1 MSYEE
6 KNKVYFFN
14 YYTIHLH
21 VNVLVLVSKV
31 YLTEKHFSLLLFFFS
46 GTFKLK
52 KVDLRKEGFNPS
64 IVKDPL
70 YCLISGRYQPI
81 TEQVYNDICSGKI
94 RL

>member
-1 MSYEE
+1 MSYQE
-6 KNKVYFFN
+6 KTKVYFLN
-14 YYTIHLH
+14 YYSIHLQI
-21 VNVLVLVSKV
+21 NGLVSEV
-31 YLTEKHFSLLLFFFS
+31 YIFFIVFLGFS

-52 KVDLRKEGFNPS
+52 KVDLRKEGFDPS

-70 YCLISGRYQPI
+70 YCLISGKYQPI

>member
-1 MSYEE
+1 MSYQE
-6 KNKVYFFN
+6 KNKVYFLN
-14 YYTIHLH
+14 YYSIHLQI
-21 VNVLVLVSKV
+21 NGLVTEV
-31 YLTEKHFSLLLFFFS
+31 YILFIVFLGFS

-52 KVDLRKEGFNPS
+52 KVDLRKEGFDPS

-70 YCLISGRYQPI
+70 YCLISGKYQPI

>member
-1 MSYEE
+1 M
-6 KNKVYFFN
+6 KKKTRFYFLN
-14 YYTIHLH
+14 YYSIHLQI
-21 VNVLVLVSKV
+21 NVLVSEVYIFFIVFLV
-31 YLTEKHFSLLLFFFS
+31 FFS

-52 KVDLRKEGFNPS
+52 KVDLRKEGFDPS

-70 YCLISGRYQPI
+70 YCLISGKYQPI

>member
-6 KNKVYFFN
+6 KNKVYFLN
-14 YYTIHLH
+14 YYSFYLQIK
-21 VNVLVLVSKV
+21 VLVSEV
-31 YLTEKHFSLLLFFFS
+31 YIFFIVFLVFFS

-52 KVDLRKEGFNPS
+52 KVDLRKEGFDPS

>member
-1 MSYEE
+1 M
-6 KNKVYFFN
+6 KKKTRFYFLNN
-14 YYTIHLH
+14 YSIHLQI
-21 VNVLVLVSKV
+21 NVLVSEV
-31 YLTEKHFSLLLFFFS
+31 YFSSFSWGFFS

-52 KVDLRKEGFNPS
+52 KVDLRKEGFDPS

-70 YCLISGRYQPI
+70 YCLISGKYQPI